1 MNRIV
6 ASLFLASCLG
16 LSSWAQ
22 SAPAPAAHGEKAP
35 SPALP
40 SPGTISGFL
49 HYTFGYD
56 PDITWKISSVKPA
69 MGMAEVTVILAKG
82 GQQQISKFLVTPDGE
97 HVVAG
102 DVIPFG
108 AKPFESAR
116 RLLAERAHG
125 PSRGPASA
133 PVTVVEFSDFQ
144 CPHCKNAQPKIE
156 KILADHP
163 EVHFVFQNFPLESH
177 DWARKAAHYA
187 ECVGHVNH
195 DAFFKFVHETFEQQA
210 NITAS
215 TADEKLTAIADGSGV
230 KGAEIAAC
238 AALPQTDTAVENSY
252 KLGQAADVSST
263 PTVFI
268 NGRKIQNLV
277 EVPDEIIGQFI
288 QFFAK
293 DGKAGGK

>member
-1 MNRIV
+1 MTRIV
-6 ASLFLASCLG
+6 ASLLLAFHLTMF
-16 LSSWAQ
+16 SWAQ
-22 SAPAPAAHGEKAP
+22 AT
-35 SPALP
+35 SPAHAEKPQPVLP
-40 SPGTISGFL
+40 SQETINGFL

-56 PDITWKISSVKPA
+56 PDITWKISSVKPS
-69 MGMAEVTVILAKG
+69 MGMAEVTVILAKA
-82 GQQQISKFLVTPDGE
+82 GQQQVSKFLVTPDGQ

-102 DVIPFG
+102 EVIPFG
-108 AKPFESAR
+108 VKPFESMR

-125 PSRGPASA
+125 PSRGPAAA
-133 PVTVVEFSDFQ
+133 PVTIVEFSDFQ

-163 EVHFVFQNFPLESH
+163 EVRFVFQNFPLESH
-177 DWARKAAHYA
+177 DWARKAARYA
-187 ECVGHVNH
+187 ECIGHVNQ
-195 DAFFKFVHETFEQQA
+195 DAFFKFVHDTFEQQA

-215 TADEKLTAIADGSGV
+215 TADEKLTAIADGAGV

-252 KLGQAADVSST
+252 KLGQAADVTST
-263 PTVFI
+263 PTFFI

-293 DGKAGGK
+293 DAKGEK